1 MRSAAGGIIPLSTLT
16 NNVPGIAAP
25 IITHYNIFRAI
36 EVDGQASPGHS
47 SGEALGAMERIA
59 KRVLPPGTGYEW
71 TGIALEQLA
80 AGGQSALIFALG
92 IVFVFLVLAA
102 KYESFSDPLII
113 IFTVPLAILG
123 ALAGLWS
130 RGLPSDVYA
139 QVGYV
144 MLIGLATKNAI
155 LIVEFANQL
164 REQGYAPKEAVEHAC
179 EIRLRPILMTSLA
192 FILSIVPLVVASG
205 AGSAARHSLGTVVFG
220 GMIVSTILNLYVIPV
235 LYVFVVQL
243 ATRRSGRRA
252 DGGQPGHGTGR
263 ALDAGTEPVVPS
275 RL

>member
-1 MRSAAGGIIPLSTLT
+1 VRTDLGGIIPLSSLT
-16 NNVPGIAAP
+16 RNTPSIAAP

-36 EVDGQASPGHS
+36 EVDGQPAPGHS
-47 SGEALGAMERIA
+47 TGDALAAMERVA
-59 KRVLPPGTGYEW
+59 KRVLPPGTAYEW
-71 TGIALEQLA
+71 TGIALEQIA
-80 AGGQSALIFALG
+80 SGGQSTLIFALG
-92 IVFVFLVLAA
+92 IIFVFLVLAA

-123 ALAGLWS
+123 ALAGLWL

-164 REQGYAPKEAVEHAC
+164 REQGYDATTAVEQAC

-192 FILSIVPLVVASG
+192 FILSIVPLVVATG

-235 LYVFVVQL
+235 LYVFVVNL
-243 ATRRSGRRA
+243 ATRGGEPRPTPERGHAPGLPLDSGP
-252 DGGQPGHGTGR
+252 D
-263 ALDAGTEPVVPS
+263 PVVPS
-275 RL
+275 GV